1 MTTHPNGPFLPTVP
15 NAVAPLE
22 ALAAELAADAGRI
35 ERELKLAMAALTSD
49 MRAAWAEAELRV
61 ERVVA
66 ERLAALKDGAPGPQG
81 SPGERGEPG
90 EGIVGPPGEPGPPGP
105 PGEPGEAGAEGR
117 SFAIRGTWNPAGA
130 YHALDVVMLNGA
142 SFAARVDDPGPCP
155 GEGWQMM
162 AAQGGKGKP
171 GEAGPRGERGLPAP
185 VPTALEVDPEGM
197 LTLRLADGSALGC
210 DLYPLLARLAR

>member
-1 MTTHPNGPFLPTVP
+1 MDNSF
-15 NAVAPLE
+15 NSAEIISAVGIRLAELRQFV
-22 ALAAELAADAGRI
+22 AGSQHKAAEQVAADVERI
-35 ERELKLAMAALTSD
+35 EREIRLELRAAL
-49 MRAAWAEAELRV
+49 AEFELRL
-61 ERVVA
+61 ERA
-66 ERLAALKDGAPGPQG
+66 IAGLQPGPAG
-81 SPGERGEPG
+81 PPGPPGERGEPG

-130 YHALDVVMLNGA
+130 YRALDVVMLNGA

-155 GEGWQMM
+155 GEGWQML

-197 LTLRLADGSALGC
+197 LTLRLADGSAVGC
-210 DLYPLLARLAR
+210 DLYPLLVRLAR